1 MSGTEGLAEALAA
14 AHARLHSPAVSQ
26 RGPVSEDEALVILR
40 GVARICSHDPEAVV
54 ASFLEGGPLAD
65 LVRTVL
71 GATTRPRR
79 GRGPGRPRQDETL
92 RVYLRVLELRGEGK
106 MSWRAAYAACA
117 DEIGSDPDTVRMT
130 VRRRRQQRYV
140 IADIY
145 ALAQRDPGT

>member
-1 MSGTEGLAEALAA
+1 MSGADGLSEALAA
-14 AHARLHSPAVSQ
+14 AQARLHSPAESH
-26 RGPVSEDEALVILR
+26 REPVSEDDALAILR

-54 ASFLEGGPLAD
+54 GSFLKGGPLAD

-71 GATTRPRR
+71 GATTRPRG
-79 GRGPGRPRQDETL
+79 GRSPGRPRQDETM
-92 RVYLRVLELRGEGK
+92 RVYLRVLELRDGGK

-117 DEIGSDPDTVRMT
+117 EEIGSDPDTVRMT

-145 ALAQRDPGT
+145 ALVQRDPGT